1 MPRFIIAGIVF
12 LYLLP
17 LFYPAGALA
26 FMVAPDAP
34 QNRVPSTS
42 VPNKAAPAR
51 GKAPSISGN
60 TSPAAGGSTSSAGGA
75 TSAAGGAT
83 SATGGATSATGGAT
97 SAPGLHTIGAQT
109 IHRSV
114 VNIIVDRIEEGTI
127 YSKDGRTFQVPS
139 FMKVIDNTHPA
150 TKMRTAELVFQ
161 NGKLVAVS
169 IK

>member
-60 TSPAAGGSTSSAGGA
+60 TSPAAGGSTSSA
-75 TSAAGGAT
+75 
-83 SATGGATSATGGAT
+83 GGAT